1 VKALVA
7 SIRASDYQ
15 LDRATYGQA
24 RRLFE
29 RCTADALVMAAVKR
43 AAPEYGRREYLL
55 NVDGAGK
62 VVRTAPEILADF
74 STASTPAFGVWF
86 QEAILPRQGEPVLL
100 VARWLCHL
108 TGLRHRTIH
117 LFLDHPTLAD
127 HTLVQVRS
135 VDKDEAPGCFDLP
148 VAGHVDGVASVEETL
163 DKELGEEVGL
173 TPDLLSGLRRLG
185 AHEQIRLPDPPAF
198 RNVEHHTV
206 YRARLTV
213 EGWLRASAADHEVAA
228 IAAFNLPDLVSM
240 MRRFPDRVASGLR
253 GSFSLYDSD
262 RLG

>member
-1 VKALVA
+1 MQALVA
-7 SIRASDYQ
+7 SIQASDYQ
-15 LDRATYGQA
+15 LDRATYRQA

-29 RCTADALVMAAVKR
+29 RCKADAAAMAAVR
-43 AAPEYGRREYLL
+43 GAAPEYGRREYLL
-55 NVDGAGK
+55 NVDGEGGA
-62 VVRTAPEILADF
+62 VRTAPEILADF
-74 STASTPAFGVWF
+74 AAASEPEFGLWF
-86 QEAILPRQGEPVLL
+86 QAAALPGQGEPVLL

-108 TGLRHRTIH
+108 TGLRHRTVH

-163 DKELGEEVGL
+163 DKELEEEVGL
-173 TPDLLSGLRRLG
+173 TLDLLSGLRCLG

-228 IAAFNLPDLVSM
+228 IAAFTVPDLVEM

-253 GSFSLYDSD
+253 GSFSLYDGD
-262 RLG
+262 CVP